1 MTEDIY
7 LGLDLSTQQL
17 KAIFID
23 DTLKVIDCQ
32 AVRFDDLDYET
43 TDGYIQQGN
52 EVGAPTLMFVEAFDV
67 LFSKLNK
74 DLLSRTKAI
83 SASGQQHGS
92 VYWRESDSLKNLDP
106 SKTLKDSLVDS
117 FTKANS
123 PIWMDSST
131 TEFCEKMEKAFGGKL
146 ALAKAT
152 GSSAYER
159 FTIHQIAKFA
169 AQNPED
175 YKNTERI
182 SLISSFAVSLFLGDY
197 APIDFSDGS
206 GMNFLNISAG
216 QKNQKNSGNRWIDEK
231 PAKICAKLGVPK
243 PSNTVCGTVH
253 DYWTKRFGI
262 GSSCQ
267 VVAATGD
274 NPSSLAGLRLRPGDL
289 CLSLGTSDT
298 VMLSLDSADP
308 QSQGHIFINP
318 LDSEKYM
325 GLLCYKNGSL
335 TREAVKNK
343 YSLSWDEFS
352 AILTS
357 GKSRSLNL
365 MQINLPLA
373 EITPSNKLGRW
384 IYEVDDSSE
393 FVEVE
398 RELTM
403 EEDIV
408 SFIEGQFLAKRFHV
422 EKFGFQTSKMSRLI
436 VTGGASKNKALVQ
449 TIADIFQVIKS
460 ANIIE

>member
-1 MTEDIY
+1 M
-7 LGLDLSTQQL
+7 
-17 KAIFID
+17 
-23 DTLKVIDCQ
+23 IDCQ
-32 AVRFDDLDYET
+32 AVRFDDLGYET

-52 EVGAPTLMFVEAFDV
+52 EVGAPTLMFVEAFDA
-67 LFSKLNK
+67 LFSKLDKN
-74 DLLSRTKAI
+74 LLSRTQAI

-92 VYWRESDSLKNLDP
+92 IYWRESDSLKNLKPD
-106 SKTLKDSLVDS
+106 KTLKESLVSS
-117 FTKANS
+117 FSKPIS

-131 TEFCEKMEKAFGGKL
+131 TEFCNKMEKEFGGKL

-169 AQNPED
+169 TEKPED

-206 GMNFLNISAG
+206 GMNFLKISAG
-216 QKNQKNSGNRWIDEK
+216 QKNQTSSENHWIDEK
-231 PAKICAKLGVPK
+231 PADICSKLGIPK
-243 PSNTVCGTVH
+243 PSNTVCGTVA

-262 GSSCQ
+262 PSSCQ

-308 QSQGHIFINP
+308 QTQGHIFINP

-352 AILTS
+352 AILDK
-357 GKSRSLNL
+357 GRSRSPNL
-365 MQINLPLA
+365 LQINFPLA
-373 EITPSNKLGRW
+373 EITPTNKIGKW
-384 IYEVDDSSE
+384 IYEIAENSE
-393 FVEVE
+393 SVKVEQ
-398 RELTM
+398 ELTI

-422 EKFGFQTSKMSRLI
+422 EKFGFQTSRMSRLI
-436 VTGGASKNKALVQ
+436 VTGGASKNRALVQ
-449 TIADIFQVIKS
+449 TISDIFQV
-460 ANIIE
+460 

>member
-1 MTEDIY
+1 MKVKFSYFD
-7 LGLDLSTQQL
+7 

-23 DTLKVIDCQ
+23 GSLKVIDCQ

-43 TDGYIQQGN
+43 SDGYIQQGN
-52 EVGAPTLMFVEAFDV
+52 EIGAPTLMFVEAFDV
-67 LFSKLNK
+67 LFSKLDKN
-74 DLLSRTKAI
+74 LLSRTKAI

-106 SKTLKDSLVDS
+106 NKTLKDSLVSS
-117 FTKANS
+117 FSKPIS

-131 TEFCEKMEKAFGGKL
+131 TEFCEKMEQDFGGKL

-169 AQNPED
+169 AQKPED
-175 YKNTERI
+175 YKTTERI

-206 GMNFLNISAG
+206 GMNFLKISAG
-216 QKNQKNSGNRWIDEK
+216 QKNQQNSENYWIADK
-231 PAKICAKLGVPK
+231 PADICAKLGIPK

-262 GSSCQ
+262 PSSCQ

-343 YSLSWDEFS
+343 YSLTWDEFS
-352 AILTS
+352 EILQ
-357 GKSRSLNL
+357 KSKNRPHNL
-365 MQINLPLA
+365 LQINFPLA
-373 EITPSNKLGRW
+373 EITPSNKLGNW
-384 IYEVDDSSE
+384 IYEISDSTE
-393 FVEVE
+393 LVEIQ

-422 EKFGFQTSKMSRLI
+422 EKFGFQTSKTSRLI

-449 TIADIFQVIKS
+449 IISDIFQVKTIYFYVS
-460 ANIIE
+460 TDLG